1 VERGH
6 RWRGPHPR
14 PVVAATSMRSYGSA
28 TEREEREPVA
38 TDHSDQLQQ
47 YRAKLADVKEYL

>member
-1 VERGH
+1 
-6 RWRGPHPR
+6 
-14 PVVAATSMRSYGSA
+14 MRSYGSA